1 MQHLS
6 STYDLLTGSALISY
20 RLSLSEHSWLAH
32 YKVFDRVILVGT
44 GLVELALA
52 AGLAVGS
59 LRVVEL
65 TLAAPLM
72 ISATGGLR
80 VQVQDSSANRR
91 RVIQA
96 SMGVLIM
103 LTTEPSPSYSPEGA

>member
-20 RLSLSEHSWLAH
+20 RLSLPEHPWLAH
-32 YKVFDRVILVGT
+32 YKGFDHVILVGT

-59 LRVVEL
+59 PRVVEL

-72 ISATGGLR
+72 ISATGGSRL
-80 VQVQDSSANRR
+80 QVQG
-91 RVIQA
+91 QA
-96 SMGVLIM
+96 ADGQGGRAFSLPYVDKEL
-103 LTTEPSPSYSPEGA
+103 